1 MGYMR
6 WAMTEQA
13 GESRL
18 APFMTVAGVHVLRVP
33 DQPGREPAPEDVG
46 LDHRQMAE
54 PMIRFLQALSPRQR
68 ELLADGQVVNITDA
82 REAVLELELLR
93 HPRSSFDPE
102 LARSCPLLAAG
113 LSAVPILRIRP
124 EGATLP
130 QCDAYVMGGHVTF
143 IKHLQLREDGETFW
157 SSSAAKAGAHAAAP
171 REWRVTP
178 SALYCHSLDVTA
190 RMLPELLERLKDA
203 EGDVVLG
210 KVAGKTLGELVQD
223 IGDAA
228 GLRLS
233 PFGGCERMPVFAV
246 GDRLPWD
253 AFVEAVFRSGR
264 LVLREHPAVGG
275 LAVIPEPWQADAAS
289 ACLTEEAR
297 DHSVPEVTAHLR
309 SLVPH
314 LLDQPWLDEMPV
326 ARERF
331 VDGYDGRLG
340 DLPEA
345 ERGWL
350 SHQLRHLFEPD
361 ASPEEDFGW
370 LDGTDGLTLR
380 LRLQIQVA
388 LAACVPFRV
397 ADPGTRSYVPA
408 DPPEEY
414 FTALGASRDRPVYC
428 TEQFVLRSY

>member
-6 WAMTEQA
+6 WAMTEEA
-13 GESRL
+13 GDSRL
-18 APFMTVAGVHVLRVP
+18 APFMTVSGVHVLRVP

-68 ELLADGQVVNITDA
+68 ELLADGQVVNTTDA
-82 REAVLELELLR
+82 REAVLELLR
-93 HPRSSFDPE
+93 QPRSGFDPE

-113 LSAVPILRIRP
+113 LSAVPIVRSRP
-124 EGATLP
+124 GGATRP
-130 QCDAYVMGGHVTF
+130 QCDAYLMGGHVTF
-143 IKHLQLREDGETFW
+143 IKHVQLREDGETFW
-157 SSSAAKAGAHAAAP
+157 SPSAARAAARGDPP
-171 REWRVTP
+171 REWRVLP
-178 SALYCHSLDVTA
+178 SALHGHSLDLTA

-203 EGDVVLG
+203 EGDVALDEVN
-210 KVAGKTLGELVQD
+210 GKTLGELVQD
-223 IGDAA
+223 ISDAA

-233 PFGGCERMPVFAV
+233 PFGESEKMPLFAV
-246 GDRLPWD
+246 GDRLSWD
-253 AFVEAVFRSGR
+253 AFVEAVFCSGR

-289 ACLTEEAR
+289 ARLTEAAR
-297 DHSVPEVTAHLR
+297 DRSVPEVTAHLR

-397 ADPGTRSYVPA
+397 ADPETRSYVPA

-414 FTALGASRDRPVYC
+414 FTGLGASRGRPVYC
-428 TEQFVLRSY
+428 TVQRVVRAY